1 MKKNNKIC
9 NTCSSVY
16 TYCPSCP
23 AFDNYPTWMTMW
35 CSENCKNIYFTASS
49 FLAKEITAEEAQRRF
64 SEADL
69 SKKDLFKEA
78 VKRAIDI
85 AMPQENAIE
94 EIQVVN
100 AEEIPKKIKSSI
112 KIKNRAK
119 AENLNSD

>member
-1 MKKNNKIC
+1 
-9 NTCSSVY
+9 
-16 TYCPSCP
+16 
-23 AFDNYPTWMTMW
+23 MW

-112 KIKNRAK
+112 KIKTRAK